1 MAVERTKT
9 TLLTTLPC
17 IQASGTKYALVAVF
31 VACSAFG
38 GWATIGSL
46 QKTGLGALIEAVLA
60 GNQAAFPGGPEPF
73 KRRWTGLAP
82 VDGFLGGIV
91 GFFSAIIDGSNAPDR
106 SGKVE
111 WDAYLFYVWFAG
123 QFVAVWAMLLLES
136 LRVGNRGRLV
146 SYVGLVGMLFQV
158 GTWTVVGPLYLAL
171 HLLTSPVASLN
182 RGDGP
187 RACRAL
193 FVLLWDM
200 ALLPAVVTL
209 TNTLPAVIMSAPAS
223 GDAFLGGGLTAS
235 ASAHY
240 KAIAFWQ
247 FFPLWS
253 VCLQAFLNPLCAFL
267 FGSLLPV
274 DPAGKPAPLG
284 RGYLTGVSGVYQ
296 FALTVC
302 VGVHAPLVAVSLA
315 PAAAR
320 AWLVAHA
327 TSLSVPAAY
336 AGLFETA
343 TFRGIFVPASPLAP
357 PTIAV
362 GAVNGGTIAYTGVA
376 QAAAHF
382 LRYDMLVGA
391 VPFLLW
397 AAYLHQTTA
406 KTPLSPFAL
415 VRKVAFWAV
424 VGGAYAPA
432 VALLWGRDQVVLE
445 EDEPLRVAAAV
456 RAVAGGGGGTTTT
469 TKKAQ

>member
-1 MAVERTKT
+1 QRCSPQDPA
-9 TLLTTLPC
+9 
-17 IQASGTKYALVAVF
+17 QASGTKYALVAVF
-31 VACSAFG
+31 VACSALG
-38 GWATIGSL
+38 GWTTIGSL
-46 QKTGLGALIEAVLA
+46 HKTGLSALINAVLA
-60 GNQAAFPGGPEPF
+60 GDRAALPGGPEPF
-73 KRRWTGLAP
+73 KRHWCGLAP
-82 VDGFLGGIV
+82 VDWTLSGIV
-91 GFFSAIIDGSNAPDR
+91 GFFSAVIDGSNAPNGGD
-106 SGKVE
+106 KVE
-111 WDAYLFYVWFAG
+111 WDAYLFYVWFAA
-123 QFVAVWAMLLLES
+123 QFIAVWAMLLLES

-146 SYVGLVGMLFQV
+146 SYVGLVGVLFQL

-187 RACRAL
+187 RARRAL

-209 TNTLPAVIMSAPAS
+209 TDTLPAVIMSAPAS
-223 GDAFLGGGLTAS
+223 GGVFLGGGLTAS

-274 DPAGKPAPLG
+274 DSAGKPAPLG

-302 VGVHAPLVAVSLA
+302 VGAHAPLVAVSLA

-320 AWLVAHA
+320 AWLAAHS
-327 TSLSVPAAY
+327 TSLYIPAAY
-336 AGLFETA
+336 ASLFETA
-343 TFRGIFVPASPLAP
+343 SFRGIFVPASPLAP
-357 PTIAV
+357 PPSPPAPPPST
-362 GAVNGGTIAYTGVA
+362 
-376 QAAAHF
+376 AAAHF

-397 AAYLHQTTA
+397 AAYLHQTTV
-406 KTPLSPFAL
+406 KTPLSPAAL
-415 VRKVAFWAV
+415 VRKVVFWFV

-456 RAVAGGGGGTTTT
+456 RAVAG